1 MTLWPSSSAPA
12 APAPCSGPMAGPTTE
27 PRRTARPCCRTAAR
41 SSTVP
46 AALQALDPSEEPID
60 RIAHRPNRPS
70 SSAKWWVPSRIATSL
85 QSSRWRRQ
93 LDVRSVYI
101 ELSKLPID
109 FCEVVG
115 SGSYSNIFAELGVA
129 ATRTMAKV
137 GYGQVG
143 HGQVGHGQGERP
155 VRSLGLPAALP
166 AIGRNIG

>member
-27 PRRTARPCCRTAAR
+27 PRSTARPCCSTAAR
-41 SSTVP
+41 SSTEP
-46 AALQALDPSEEPID
+46 AALQALDPSEAPID
-60 RIAHRPNRPS
+60 RNAHRPKRPS
-70 SSAKWWVPSRIATSL
+70 TSAKWWVPARIATSL

-93 LDVRSVYI
+93 PDGRSASI
-101 ELSKLPID
+101 ELSNLPID
-109 FCEVVG
+109 LCEVVG

-143 HGQVGHGQGERP
+143 YGQGERP